1 MRTQG
6 INLHVAHHCFFLPS
20 SISSPP
26 SPSLE
31 TKNRK
36 RRRIWKRLKTSR
48 RISGER
54 LSIETILQIIDRSV
68 KKKKKKGGERWK
80 RRRESY
86 ALARYFRERI
96 PFPRVTLD
104 APFSTRNSS
113 REKERKRGKE
123 REPFLWR
130 RGGDLW
136 MKIVDGTSVDARIFP
151 RENWSFVGFLSNIR
165 FGSFRAR
172 LRGSFLPIFDNVSIL
187 LSCFSGSL
195 LVSSSYEFIVVNFY
209 LERREI

>member
-20 SISSPP
+20 FISSPP

-68 KKKKKKGGERWK
+68 KKKKKKGGEGWK

-123 REPFLWR
+123 RERAFSVAGGRWFMDENRGWNKR
-130 RGGDLW
+130 RRENISSREL
-136 MKIVDGTSVDARIFP
+136 IVCRIF
-151 RENWSFVGFLSNIR
+151 IQY
-165 FGSFRAR
+165 SFR
-172 LRGSFLPIFDNVSIL
+172 IVS
-187 LSCFSGSL
+187 CAFTW
-195 LVSSSYEFIVVNFY
+195 FISANFW
-209 LERREI
+209 

>member
-20 SISSPP
+20 FISSPP

-68 KKKKKKGGERWK
+68 KKKKKKEEKGEKGEENRMHS
-80 RRRESY
+80 RVTFVREFLFRES
-86 ALARYFRERI
+86 LSTRLFPREIPRERK
-96 PFPRVTLD
+96 
-104 APFSTRNSS
+104 
-113 REKERKRGKE
+113 REKEEKRE
-123 REPFLWR
+123 SLFC
-130 RGGDLW
+130 GGGEV
-136 MKIVDGTSVDARIFP
+136 IYG
-151 RENWSFVGFLSNIR
+151 
-165 FGSFRAR
+165 
-172 LRGSFLPIFDNVSIL
+172 
-187 LSCFSGSL
+187 
-195 LVSSSYEFIVVNFY
+195 
-209 LERREI
+209 